1 MLVSYLRVGGLT
13 KKLQERND
21 LIKILQEQIKTNLN
35 SKMRIGESRHKA
47 KNEVRE
53 ERKAQGKDLSAVN
66 IRVDT
71 VHSINTYKTYLE
83 HCTHFVEWCI
93 NEKGVNKY
101 ASLNKI
107 EKYAKEY
114 LQYREEKGLSLYT
127 LKAEKA
133 ALGKLYSKEI
143 DYKFKEARTIDKIT
157 RSRNE
162 TERQKHFSEERN
174 QDLVNLCKATG
185 GRREDISKLTPQNF
199 FADSKNNLWVR
210 FEQSKGGRDRVAPVL
225 PKYQKLIID
234 FINTK
239 ENNEHLF
246 DKIHNAAD
254 IHAYRR
260 EYAQELYSLV
270 KDDKEK
276 AQEYALNYPTRDKK
290 GYDVYYARGDK
301 KTAFRGFKDDIYI
314 ISQALGH
321 NRLSVTVNHYLK

>member
-1 MLVSYLRVGGLT
+1 
-13 KKLQERND
+13 
-21 LIKILQEQIKTNLN
+21 
-35 SKMRIGESRHKA
+35 MRIGESRHKA

-71 VHSINTYKTYLE
+71 IHSINTYKTYLE

-133 ALGKLYSKEI
+133 ALGKLYSIEI

>member
-1 MLVSYLRVGGLT
+1 
-13 KKLQERND
+13 
-21 LIKILQEQIKTNLN
+21 
-35 SKMRIGESRHKA
+35 MRIGESRHKA

-71 VHSINTYKTYLE
+71 IHSMNTYKTYLE

-93 NEKGVNKY
+93 QEKGVNKY

-114 LQYREEKGLSLYT
+114 LQYREEQGKSLYT

-143 DYKFKEARTIDKIT
+143 DYKFKEARTVDKIT

-162 TERQKHFSEERN
+162 TERQKHFSEEKNR
-174 QDLVNLCKATG
+174 DLVNIAKATG
-185 GRREDISKLTPQNF
+185 GRRADLEKLTRKDF
-199 FADSKNNLWVR
+199 FADSKGNLWVS
-210 FEQSKGGRDRVAPVL
+210 FQGSKGGRDRVAPVL
-225 PKYQKLIID
+225 PQYKDAVKE
-234 FINTK
+234 FISTK
-239 ENNEHLF
+239 DNEEHLF

-260 EYAQELYSLV
+260 EYAQSLYSLV
-270 KDDKEK
+270 ADDKEK
-276 AQEYALNYPTRDKK
+276 AQEYALNYPVRDKT
-290 GYDVYYARGDK
+290 GYDTYYARGDK
-301 KTAFRGFKDDIYI
+301 KTAFRGLKDNIYI
-314 ISQALGH
+314 VSQALGH

>member
-1 MLVSYLRVGGLT
+1 MQR
-13 KKLQERND
+13 
-21 LIKILQEQIKTNLN
+21 NLN

-71 VHSINTYKTYLE
+71 IHSMNTYKTYLE

-93 NEKGVNKY
+93 QEKGVNKY

-114 LQYREEKGLSLYT
+114 LQYREEQGKSLYT

-133 ALGKLYSKEI
+133 ALGKLYNKEI

-157 RSRNE
+157 RSRQD

-174 QDLVNLCKATG
+174 KDLVNVCKATG

-199 FADSKNNLWVR
+199 FTDSKNNLWVR
-210 FEQSKGGRDRVAPVL
+210 FEESKGGRDRVAPVL
-225 PKYQKLIID
+225 PQYQEAVKE
-234 FINTK
+234 FISTK
-239 ENNEHLF
+239 ERSEYLF

-260 EYAQELYSLV
+260 EYAQSLYSLV
-270 KDDKEK
+270 SDDKEK
-276 AQEYALNYPTRDKK
+276 ASQYALNYPVRDKT
-290 GYDVYYARGDK
+290 GYDTYYARGDK
-301 KTAFRGFKDDIYI
+301 KTAFRGLKDNIYI
-314 ISQALGH
+314 VSQALGH

>member
-1 MLVSYLRVGGLT
+1 
-13 KKLQERND
+13 
-21 LIKILQEQIKTNLN
+21 
-35 SKMRIGESRHKA
+35 MRIGESRHSA
-47 KNEVRE
+47 KNEARE

-66 IRVDT
+66 VRVDT
-71 VHSINTYKTYLE
+71 IHSYNTYRTYME
-83 HCTHFVEWCI
+83 HCGHFIDWCLE
-93 NEKGVNKY
+93 NKGVNKY

-114 LQYREEKGLSLYT
+114 LAYREEKGLSLYT

-157 RSRNE
+157 RSRQD

-174 QDLVNLCKATG
+174 KDLVNIAKATG

-199 FADSKNNLWVR
+199 FTDSKNNLWVR
-210 FEQSKGGRDRVAPVL
+210 FEESKGGRDRVAPVL
-225 PKYQKLIID
+225 PQYQNSIKE
-234 FINTK
+234 FIQTK
-239 ENNEHLF
+239 ERNECLF

-260 EYAQELYSLV
+260 EYAQELYNLV
-270 KDDKEK
+270 KDNKEK
-276 AQEYALNYPTRDKK
+276 ASQYALIYPTRDRT
-290 GYDVYYARGDK
+290 GYDTYYARGDK
-301 KTAFRGFKDDIYI
+301 KTAFRGLKDNIYI
-314 ISQALGH
+314 VSQALGH

>member
-1 MLVSYLRVGGLT
+1 
-13 KKLQERND
+13 
-21 LIKILQEQIKTNLN
+21 
-35 SKMRIGESRHKA
+35 MRIGESRHKA

-71 VHSINTYKTYLE
+71 IHSMNTYKTYLE

-101 ASLNKI
+101 ASINKI

-157 RSRNE
+157 RSRQD

-174 QDLVNLCKATG
+174 KDLVNIAKATG
-185 GRREDISKLTPQNF
+185 GRREDISKLTRNDF
-199 FADSKNNLWVR
+199 FTDSKGNLWVR
-210 FEQSKGGRDRVAPVL
+210 FEESKGGRDRVAPVL
-225 PKYQKLIID
+225 PQYKDAVKE
-234 FINTK
+234 FISTK
-239 ENNEHLF
+239 DNEEHLF

-260 EYAQELYSLV
+260 EYAQSLYSLV
-270 KDDKEK
+270 ADDKEK
-276 AQEYALNYPTRDKK
+276 AQEYALNYPVRDKT
-290 GYDVYYARGDK
+290 GYDTYYARGDK
-301 KTAFRGFKDDIYI
+301 KTAFRGLKDNIYI
-314 ISQALGH
+314 VSQALGH

>member
-1 MLVSYLRVGGLT
+1 
-13 KKLQERND
+13 
-21 LIKILQEQIKTNLN
+21 
-35 SKMRIGESRHKA
+35 MRIGESRHSA
-47 KNEVRE
+47 KNEARE

-66 IRVDT
+66 VRVDT
-71 VHSINTYKTYLE
+71 IHSYNTYRTYME
-83 HCTHFVEWCI
+83 HCGHFIDWCLE
-93 NEKGVNKY
+93 NKGVNKY

-114 LQYREEKGLSLYT
+114 LQYREEQGKSLYT

-157 RSRNE
+157 RSRQD

-174 QDLVNLCKATG
+174 KDLVNIAKATG
-185 GRREDISKLTPQNF
+185 GRREDIQKLTRKDF
-199 FADSKNNLWVR
+199 FADSKGNLWVS
-210 FEQSKGGRDRVAPVL
+210 FEGSKGGRNRLAPVL
-225 PKYQKLIID
+225 PAYQEAIKE
-234 FINTK
+234 FISTK

-260 EYAQELYSLV
+260 EYAQELYNLV
-270 KDDKEK
+270 KDDKDK
-276 AQEYALNYPTRDKK
+276 AQEYALKYPERANK
-290 GYDVYYARGDK
+290 GYNTYYARGDRA
-301 KTAFRGFKDDIYI
+301 TAFRGLKDDIYI
-314 ISQALGH
+314 VSQALGH

>member
-1 MLVSYLRVGGLT
+1 
-13 KKLQERND
+13 
-21 LIKILQEQIKTNLN
+21 
-35 SKMRIGESRHKA
+35 MRIGESRHKA

-71 VHSINTYKTYLE
+71 IHSINTYKTYLE

-162 TERQKHFSEERN
+162 TGRQKHFSEERN

>member
-1 MLVSYLRVGGLT
+1 
-13 KKLQERND
+13 
-21 LIKILQEQIKTNLN
+21 
-35 SKMRIGESRHKA
+35 MRIGESRHKA
-47 KNEVRE
+47 KNEARQE
-53 ERKAQGKDLSAVN
+53 AKEQGKSLSAVN

-71 VHSINTYKTYLE
+71 IHSMNTYKTYLE

-93 NEKGVNKY
+93 QEKGVNKY

-133 ALGKLYSKEI
+133 ALGKLYSHEI

-157 RSRNE
+157 RSRKE

-174 QDLVNLCKATG
+174 KDLVNIAKGTG
-185 GRREDISKLTPQNF
+185 GRREDIQKLTRKDF
-199 FADSKNNLWVR
+199 FADSKGNLWVS
-210 FEQSKGGRDRVAPVL
+210 FEGSKGGRDRLAPVL
-225 PKYQKLIID
+225 PAYQEAIKEFLQ
-234 FINTK
+234 TK
-239 ENNEHLF
+239 ENDEHLF

-260 EYAQELYSLV
+260 EYAQALYGLV
-270 KDDKEK
+270 ADDKEK
-276 AQEYALNYPTRDKK
+276 AQEYALKYPLRDKK
-290 GYDVYYARGDK
+290 GYNIYYARGDK

-314 ISQALGH
+314 VSQALGH

>member
-1 MLVSYLRVGGLT
+1 
-13 KKLQERND
+13 
-21 LIKILQEQIKTNLN
+21 
-35 SKMRIGESRHKA
+35 MRIGESRHKA

-71 VHSINTYKTYLE
+71 IHSMNTYKTYLE

-93 NEKGVNKY
+93 QEKGVNKY
-101 ASLNKI
+101 SSLNKI

-114 LQYREEKGLSLYT
+114 LAYREEKGLSLYT

-157 RSRNE
+157 RSRQD

-174 QDLVNLCKATG
+174 KDLVNVCKATG

-199 FADSKNNLWVR
+199 FTDSKNNLWVC
-210 FEQSKGGRDRVAPVL
+210 FEESKGGRDRVAPVL
-225 PKYQKLIID
+225 PQYKDAVKE
-234 FINTK
+234 FISTK
-239 ENNEHLF
+239 DNEERLF

-260 EYAQELYSLV
+260 EYAQSLYSLV
-270 KDDKEK
+270 ADDKEK
-276 AQEYALNYPTRDKK
+276 AQEYALNYPVRDKT
-290 GYDVYYARGDK
+290 GYDTYYARGDK
-301 KTAFRGFKDDIYI
+301 KTAFRGLKDNIYI
-314 ISQALGH
+314 LVKPSVIIGFLL
-321 NRLSVTVNHYLK
+321 RLIII

>member
-71 VHSINTYKTYLE
+71 IHSINTYKTYLE

-114 LQYREEKGLSLYT
+114 LQYREEKLTNDKLIGRFGVGLKDALATLYRHGI
-127 LKAEKA
+127 KVQ
-133 ALGKLYSKEI
+133 I
-143 DYKFKEARTIDKIT
+143 
-157 RSRNE
+157 
-162 TERQKHFSEERN
+162 
-174 QDLVNLCKATG
+174 
-185 GRREDISKLTPQNF
+185 ISKYG
-199 FADSKNNLWVR
+199 VR
-210 FEQSKGGRDRVAPVL
+210 R
-225 PKYQKLIID
+225 
-234 FINTK
+234 
-239 ENNEHLF
+239 
-246 DKIHNAAD
+246 
-254 IHAYRR
+254 
-260 EYAQELYSLV
+260 
-270 KDDKEK
+270 
-276 AQEYALNYPTRDKK
+276 
-290 GYDVYYARGDK
+290 
-301 KTAFRGFKDDIYI
+301 
-314 ISQALGH
+314 
-321 NRLSVTVNHYLK
+321 

>member
-1 MLVSYLRVGGLT
+1 
-13 KKLQERND
+13 
-21 LIKILQEQIKTNLN
+21 
-35 SKMRIGESRHKA
+35 MRIGESRHSA
-47 KNEVRE
+47 KNEARE

-66 IRVDT
+66 VRVDT
-71 VHSINTYKTYLE
+71 IHSYNTYRTYME
-83 HCTHFVEWCI
+83 HCGHFIDWCLE
-93 NEKGVNKY
+93 NKGVNKY

-114 LQYREEKGLSLYT
+114 LQYREEQGKSLYT

-143 DYKFKEARTIDKIT
+143 DYKFKESRTVDKIT

-174 QDLVNLCKATG
+174 KDLVNIAKGTG

-199 FADSKNNLWVR
+199 FTDSKNNLWVR
-210 FEQSKGGRDRVAPVL
+210 FEESKGGRDRVAPVL
-225 PKYQKLIID
+225 PQYAEQVKE
-234 FINTK
+234 FISTK
-239 ENNEHLF
+239 EKTEHLF

-260 EYAQELYSLV
+260 EYAQSLYSLV
-270 KDDKEK
+270 ADDKEK
-276 AQEYALNYPTRDKK
+276 ASQYALNYPTRDKK
-290 GYDVYYARGDK
+290 GYEVYYARGDK
-301 KTAFRGFKDDIYI
+301 KTAFRGLKDDIYI
-314 ISQALGH
+314 VSQALGH

>member
-1 MLVSYLRVGGLT
+1 
-13 KKLQERND
+13 
-21 LIKILQEQIKTNLN
+21 
-35 SKMRIGESRHKA
+35 MRIGESRHSA

-66 IRVDT
+66 VRVDT
-71 VHSINTYKTYLE
+71 IHSYNTYRTYIE
-83 HCTHFVEWCI
+83 HCEHFIDWCLE
-93 NEKGVNKY
+93 NKGVNKY

-107 EKYAKEY
+107 EKYAPEY
-114 LQYREEKGLSLYT
+114 LQYREEQGKSLYT

-133 ALGKLYSKEI
+133 ALGKLYNHEI

-174 QDLVNLCKATG
+174 QDLVNVCRGTG

-199 FADSKNNLWVR
+199 FTDSKNNLWVR
-210 FEQSKGGRDRVAPVL
+210 FEESKGGRDRVAPVL

-260 EYAQELYSLV
+260 EYAQSLYSLV
-270 KDDKEK
+270 ADDKEK
-276 AQEYALNYPTRDKK
+276 AQEYALNYPARDRK
-290 GYDVYYARGDK
+290 GYDVYYARGNK
-301 KTAFRGFKDDIYI
+301 ETAFRGLKDNIYI
-314 ISQALGH
+314 VSQALGH